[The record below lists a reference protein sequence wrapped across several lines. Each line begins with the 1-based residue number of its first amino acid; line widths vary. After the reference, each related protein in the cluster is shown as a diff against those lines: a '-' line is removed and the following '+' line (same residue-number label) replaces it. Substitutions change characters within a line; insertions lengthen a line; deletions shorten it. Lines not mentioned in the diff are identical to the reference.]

1 MWCGAFYNEN
11 NACLIPLLFVKKGVE
26 NKRRVNGQTDIFKTN
41 LHSNRITNVIG
52 KASKTSRKRCTRLGL
67 ININLLCVLVLMLSN
82 HLSLDV
88 IEKRQLRNSFFCRKK
103 WRLLRLPFSPE
114 SKVRV
119 ISTYFKKD
127 SVLKVV
133 FG

>member
-11 NACLIPLLFVKKGVE
+11 NACLIPLLFVEKGVE
-26 NKRRVNGQTDIFKTN
+26 NVGEGSTDRRTFLKTN

-114 SKVRV
+114 RE
-119 ISTYFKKD
+119 
-127 SVLKVV
+127 
-133 FG
+133 